1 MNNPFLIKY
10 ILGNS
15 FLEQLNAKT
24 KVLLFLTS
32 ITLIMVSFDFRIILP
47 SFLFN
52 LFLFLS
58 LKVKEKSIKAII
70 IFVFFMNLFNIFL
83 FYLVNPTI
91 GNDISNKYT
100 LLFKFNNFYVIT
112 YETLF
117 YFLVRILKVMGSLFI
132 SLWFISCITP
142 SELALGV
149 YKCGIPY
156 KYSTMLSL
164 GLRYIPDI
172 YRDFTNIKESMQMRG
187 LELDPKKASLI
198 KRIKSNI
205 NILLPLILISFEK
218 VDIISSA
225 MDLRGYGHEKT
236 RTYYNEKEKTYK
248 DNIILAIIFFKLII
262 IILYFYL
269 KITNKISEFWIF

>member
-10 ILGNS
+10 DLGNT
-15 FLEQLNAKT
+15 FLEKLNAKT
-24 KVLLFLTS
+24 KILLFL
-32 ITLIMVSFDFRIILP
+32 ICIVLLMVSFDFRIILP

-52 LFLFLS
+52 LILFLS
-58 LKVKEKSIKAII
+58 LKTKTKAVKIVI

-91 GNDISNKYT
+91 GNEISGKYT
-100 LLFKFNNFYVIT
+100 LLMKFNNFYVIT

-117 YFLVRILKVMGSLFI
+117 YFLVRMLKVMGSLFI
-132 SLWFISCITP
+132 SLWFILSITP

-149 YKCGIPY
+149 YKCGLPY

-172 YRDFTNIKESMQMRG
+172 YRDFSNIKESMQMRG
-187 LELDPKKASLI
+187 LELDSKKASLM
-198 KRIKSNI
+198 KRIRANI
-205 NILLPLILISFEK
+205 KILLPLILISFEK

-236 RTYYNEKEKTYK
+236 RTYYQDRENTYR
-248 DNIILAIIFFKLII
+248 DNIINGVIALQLIVVII
-262 IILYFYL
+262 YFYL
-269 KITNKISEFWIF
+269 KFTNKIPEFWVF

>member
-10 ILGNS
+10 DLGNT
-15 FLEQLNAKT
+15 FLEKLNAKT
-24 KVLLFLTS
+24 KILLFL
-32 ITLIMVSFDFRIILP
+32 ICIVLLMVSFDFRIILP

-52 LFLFLS
+52 LILFLS
-58 LKVKEKSIKAII
+58 LRTKTKAVKIVI

-91 GNDISNKYT
+91 GNEISGKYT
-100 LLFKFNNFYVIT
+100 LLMKFNNFYVIT

-117 YFLVRILKVMGSLFI
+117 YFLVRMLKVMGSLFI
-132 SLWFISCITP
+132 SLWFILSITP

-149 YKCGIPY
+149 YKCGLPY

-172 YRDFTNIKESMQMRG
+172 YRDFSNIKESMQMRG
-187 LELDPKKASLI
+187 LELDSKKASLM
-198 KRIKSNI
+198 KRIKANI
-205 NILLPLILISFEK
+205 KILLPLILISFEK

-236 RTYYNEKEKTYK
+236 RTYYQDRENTYR
-248 DNIILAIIFFKLII
+248 DNIINGVIALQLIVVII
-262 IILYFYL
+262 YFYL
-269 KITNKISEFWIF
+269 KFTNKIPEFWVF

>member
-1 MNNPFLIKY
+1 MSNPFLIKFD
-10 ILGNS
+10 LGDT
-15 FLEQLNAKT
+15 FIEKLTGKT
-24 KVLLFLTS
+24 KVMLFVTS
-32 ITLIMVSFDFRIILP
+32 IIFIMVSFDFRIIFP

-58 LKVKEKSIKAII
+58 LKPNNKYIRFVI
-70 IFVFFMNLFNIFL
+70 IFVFFMNLFNILL

-91 GNDISNKYT
+91 GNDVSNSYT
-100 LLFKFNNFYVIT
+100 LLYKFNNFYVIT

-117 YFLVRILKVMGSLFI
+117 YFLVRMLKVMGSLFI
-132 SLWFISCITP
+132 SLWFVLSITP

-172 YRDFTNIKESMQMRG
+172 YRDFNNIKESMQMRG

-198 KRIKSNI
+198 KRLKANIK
-205 NILLPLILISFEK
+205 ILLPLILISFEK

-225 MDLRGYGHEKT
+225 MDLRAYGHKKT
-236 RTYYNEKEKTYK
+236 RTYYQDREKTYK
-248 DNIILAIIFFKLII
+248 DNIAMIPILLQLII
-262 IILYFYL
+262 VIIYFYFRY
-269 KITNKISEFWIF
+269 INVIPEFWVW